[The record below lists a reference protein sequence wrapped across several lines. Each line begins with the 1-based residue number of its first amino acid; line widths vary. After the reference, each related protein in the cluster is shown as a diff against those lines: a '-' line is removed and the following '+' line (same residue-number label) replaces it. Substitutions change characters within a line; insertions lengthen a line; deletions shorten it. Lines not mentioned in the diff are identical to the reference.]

1 MNDVLASVKVFW
13 YNVFALKLF
22 YLQEFFEMELIILS
36 KIKIFSLGGLD
47 ENGKNMYVMEIDK
60 DIFIFDCGL
69 KYASGNMLGIDY
81 IIPDYSY
88 LVKNKKRIKG
98 LFITHGHLENMGGTS
113 DLLSQIPN
121 LKVYAT
127 KFTKYV
133 LMENGVS
140 ANNIVEIK
148 AHKKM
153 NFGHVSIFPISVSH
167 SAPDAVMYV
176 VNTKDGAIC
185 YTGDFIFD
193 PSMMGAYDM
202 DLGKIAYVGKQG
214 VLCLLSESVF
224 SENIGHT
231 SPNHKLIDVFSKAI
245 KDAEG
250 RILFMVL
257 PTHLYTIQEIFNAS
271 INSHR
276 RIVVMGK
283 KLQNVVN
290 FGLKEGYLTIQENTL
305 GDLSNI
311 NDNNA
316 ILLICDDKASP
327 YAAMS
332 KIMSGYDKFIKLE
345 SNDTIVFAEPRYDSN
360 EKVLVK
366 LENDLA
372 ERGCEIVN
380 IPKDKTIL
388 HHASSEDLMQMIK
401 LMRPKY
407 YMPVKGEYRYMVG
420 NADLGFSLGMPRENI
435 ILKQN
440 GEAVTFENGT
450 LIDKVEKIKVGEALI
465 DGKSSDD
472 IGELVIKDREMLSE
486 NGIVLISATISKQ
499 DKVLLVG
506 PEVTTRGF
514 IYVKDSTEMIKEIK
528 RISEAIIDR
537 NTTPNY
543 VDFNKIKTEIRDELS
558 KYLYEETECKPMIIA
573 VVQEV

>member
-1 MNDVLASVKVFW
+1 M
-13 YNVFALKLF
+13 
-22 YLQEFFEMELIILS
+22 S

-47 ENGKNMYVMEIDK
+47 ENGKNMYAIDIDN
-60 DIFIFDCGL
+60 DIFLFDCGL

-81 IIPDYSY
+81 IIPDFSY

-98 LFITHGHLENMGGTS
+98 LFITHGHYENMGATA
-113 DLLSQIPN
+113 DLLSVLPN

-133 LMENGVS
+133 LIEMGVNS
-140 ANNIVEIK
+140 DNIIEIK
-148 AHKKM
+148 AHKKI

-176 VNTKDGAIC
+176 INTKDGAIC
-185 YTGDFIFD
+185 YTGDFLFD

-202 DLGKIAYVGKQG
+202 DLGKIAYIGKLG
-214 VLCLLSESVF
+214 VLCLLSESVY

-231 SPNHKLIDVFSKAI
+231 SPKHKLGDVFENAI
-245 KDAEG
+245 KNSLG
-250 RILFMVL
+250 RIMFLVL
-257 PTHLYTIQEIFNAS
+257 PTHLYTIQEIFDAAV
-271 INSHR
+271 NSHR
-276 RIVVMGK
+276 KIVIMGK
-283 KLQNVVN
+283 RLQNMVN
-290 FGLKEGYLTIQENTL
+290 FGLTNGYLNIQNDIL
-305 GDLSNI
+305 GDLTNI

-327 YAAMS
+327 YSAMS
-332 KIMSGYDKFIKLE
+332 KIYNGYDKFIKLKN
-345 SNDTIVFAEPRYDSN
+345 NDTIVFSEPRYDSN

-366 LENDLA
+366 LQNDLA
-372 ERGCEIVN
+372 KLGCEIVN
-380 IPKDKTIL
+380 IPSDKLIL

-420 NADLGFSLGMPRENI
+420 NADLAYSLGMPRENI

-440 GEAVTFENGT
+440 GEVVEFDNGE
-450 LIDKVEKIKVGEALI
+450 LVDKNERIKVSECLI
-465 DGKSSDD
+465 DGNSSDD
-472 IGELVIKDREMLSE
+472 VGELVIKDREMLSE
-486 NGIVLISATISKQ
+486 NGIVLISATISKK

-514 IYVKDSTEMIKEIK
+514 IYIKDSLDMISEIK
-528 RISEAIIDR
+528 KISSVIIER
-537 NTTPNY
+537 NITPNY
-543 VDFNKIKTEIRDELS
+543 VDYNKIKTEIRDELS
-558 KYLYEETECKPMIIA
+558 NYLYGETECKPMIIA

>member
-1 MNDVLASVKVFW
+1 M
-13 YNVFALKLF
+13 
-22 YLQEFFEMELIILS
+22 S

-47 ENGKNMYVMEIDK
+47 ENGKNMYVMDIDN
-60 DIFIFDCGL
+60 DIFLFDCGL

-81 IIPDYSY
+81 IIPDFSY
-88 LVKNKKRIKG
+88 LVKNRKRIKG
-98 LFITHGHLENMGGTS
+98 LFITHGHYENMGATA
-113 DLLSQIPN
+113 DLLSVLPN

-133 LMENGVS
+133 LIEMGVNSEN
-140 ANNIVEIK
+140 IIEIK
-148 AHKKM
+148 AHKKL

-185 YTGDFIFD
+185 YTGDFLFD

-202 DLGKIAYVGKQG
+202 DLGKIAYVGKLG
-214 VLCLLSESVF
+214 VLCLLSESVY

-231 SPNHKLIDVFSKAI
+231 SPKHKLQDVFQNAI
-245 KDAEG
+245 KKAEG
-250 RILFMVL
+250 RIMFLVL
-257 PTHLYTIQEIFNAS
+257 PTHLYTIQEIFDAAV
-271 INSHR
+271 NSHR
-276 RIVVMGK
+276 KIVIMGK
-283 KLQNVVN
+283 RLQNMVN
-290 FGLKEGYLTIQENTL
+290 FGLNNGYLTIQNDTL
-305 GDLSNI
+305 GDLTNI

-327 YAAMS
+327 YSAMS
-332 KIMSGYDKFIKLE
+332 KIYNGYDKFIKLKN
-345 SNDTIVFAEPRYDSN
+345 NDTIAFSEPRYDSN

-366 LENDLA
+366 LQNDLA
-372 ERGCEIVN
+372 KMGCEIVN
-380 IPKDKTIL
+380 IPSDKLIL
-388 HHASSEDLMQMIK
+388 HHASSEDLMQMLK

-420 NADLGFSLGMPRENI
+420 NADLAYSLGMARENI

-440 GEAVTFENGT
+440 GEIVEFDNGE
-450 LIDKVEKIKVGEALI
+450 LIEKNDKIKVNEVLI
-465 DGKSSDD
+465 DGNSSDD

-486 NGIVLISATISKQ
+486 NGIVLISATISKK

-514 IYVKDSTEMIKEIK
+514 IYIKDSLDMISEIK
-528 RISEAIIDR
+528 KISSNIIER
-537 NTTPNY
+537 NITPNY
-543 VDFNKIKTEIRDELS
+543 VDYNKIKTEIRDELS
-558 KYLYEETECKPMIIA
+558 NYLYGETECKPMIIA

>member
-1 MNDVLASVKVFW
+1 M
-13 YNVFALKLF
+13 
-22 YLQEFFEMELIILS
+22 S

-47 ENGKNMYVMEIDK
+47 ENGKNIYCVEIDK

-81 IIPDYSY
+81 IIPDFTY

-98 LFITHGHLENMGGTS
+98 LFITHGHYENMGATA
-113 DLLSQIPN
+113 DLLSVLPN

-133 LMENGVS
+133 LMDLGVNKDS
-140 ANNIVEIK
+140 IIEVK
-148 AHKKM
+148 AHKKL
-153 NFGHVSIFPISVSH
+153 NFGHVSVFPISVSH
-167 SAPDAVMYV
+167 SCPDAVMYV
-176 VNTKDGAIC
+176 INTKDGAIC

-193 PSMMGAYDM
+193 ASMMGSYDM

-224 SENIGHT
+224 SENVGHT
-231 SPNHKLIDVFSKAI
+231 SPNHKLEEHFKKVI
-245 KDAEG
+245 KNSQG

-257 PTHLYTIQEIFNAS
+257 PTHLFTIQEIFKAS
-271 INSHR
+271 ENSHR
-276 RIVVMGK
+276 KIVIMGK
-283 KLQNVVN
+283 RLQNMVN
-290 FGLKEGYLTIQENTL
+290 FGLKEGYLSIQDHIL

-316 ILLICDDKASP
+316 ILLICDDKSSP

-332 KIMSGYDKFIKLE
+332 KIYNGYDKFNKLKPT
-345 SNDTIVFAEPRYDSN
+345 DTVVFAEPRYDSN

-372 ERGCEIVN
+372 EFGCEIVN
-380 IPKDKTIL
+380 TPSDKNIL

-401 LMRPKY
+401 LMQPKY

-420 NADLGFSLGMPRENI
+420 NADLANSLGIPRENI

-440 GEAVTFENGT
+440 GEVVEFDNGK
-450 LIDKVEKIKVGEALI
+450 LIESQEKIKVNDCLI

-486 NGIVLISATISKQ
+486 NGIVLISATVSKLE
-499 DKVLLVG
+499 KVLLVG

-514 IYVKDSTEMIKEIK
+514 IYIKDSQDMIKEIK
-528 RISEAIIDR
+528 RICTVIIER
-537 NTTPNY
+537 NITPNY
-543 VDFNKIKTEIRDELS
+543 VDYNKIKTEIRDELS
-558 KYLYEETECKPMIIA
+558 KYLFEETECKPMIIA

>member
-1 MNDVLASVKVFW
+1 M
-13 YNVFALKLF
+13 
-22 YLQEFFEMELIILS
+22 S

-47 ENGKNMYVMEIDK
+47 ENGKNMYCVEIDK

-81 IIPDYSY
+81 IIPDFSY
-88 LVKNKKRIKG
+88 LVKNKRRIKG
-98 LFITHGHLENMGGTS
+98 LFITHGHYENMGATA
-113 DLLSQIPN
+113 DLLSVIPN
-121 LKVYAT
+121 LRVYAT

-133 LMENGVS
+133 LMETGV
-140 ANNIVEIK
+140 NKDNIIEFK
-148 AHKKM
+148 PHKKL

-167 SAPDAVMYV
+167 SCPDAVMYV
-176 VNTKDGAIC
+176 INTKDGAIC
-185 YTGDFIFD
+185 YTGDFLFD
-193 PSMMGAYDM
+193 PEMMGSYDM
-202 DLGKIAYVGKQG
+202 DLGKIAYIGKLG

-224 SENIGHT
+224 SENVGHT
-231 SPNHKLIDVFSKAI
+231 SPNHKLVDVFKKSI
-245 KDAEG
+245 KNAEG
-250 RILFMVL
+250 RIMFMVL

-271 INSHR
+271 ENSHR
-276 RIVVMGK
+276 KIVIMGK
-283 KLQNVVN
+283 KLQNVIN
-290 FGLKEGYLTIQENTL
+290 FGLKEGYLNINENTL

-311 NDNNA
+311 NDSNV
-316 ILLICDDKASP
+316 ILLICDDKANL

-332 KIMSGYDKFIKLE
+332 KIYNGYDKFIKLK
-345 SNDTIVFAEPRYDSN
+345 SSDTIVFSEPRYDSN
-360 EKVLVK
+360 EKALVK

-372 ERGCEIVN
+372 ELGCEIVN
-380 IPKDKTIL
+380 IPSEKLIL

-420 NADLGFSLGMPRENI
+420 NGDLAYNLGIPKENI

-440 GEAVTFENGT
+440 GEIAEFNNGV
-450 LIDKVEKIKVGEALI
+450 LIDKADKIKVNDCLI

-472 IGELVIKDREMLSE
+472 VGELVIKDREMLSE

-499 DKVLLVG
+499 EKVLIVG

-514 IYVKDSTEMIKEIK
+514 IYIKDSGEMIKEIK
-528 RISEAIIDR
+528 KICATIIER
-537 NTTPNY
+537 NITPNY
-543 VDFNKIKTEIRDELS
+543 VDYNKIKTEIRDELS